1 MLFGFALGPLQLLP
15 GVGSDGGRSWGE
27 ICDSFVR
34 GLRCFLQYDDDEA
47 DGGAAALATG
57 GGGAAAL
64 AVGGGPGGSCGPAHA
79 GLLCGYVALNFVF
92 NTLGLYL
99 TKHGSAVLQSI
110 VRRARASSSNR
121 MRMQCC

>member
-1 MLFGFALGPLQLLP
+1 MLFGFVLGPLQLLP
-15 GVGSDGGRSWGE
+15 GVGSDGGRSWAE

-47 DGGAAALATG
+47 D
-57 GGGAAAL
+57 GGAAAL

-121 MRMQCC
+121 MRMRCC